1 MTYAQTIALLPS
13 SGYNRNG
20 SGLPVR
26 IGRNSSL
33 ALDVVV
39 SNAAP
44 DATTNII
51 IETSSFA
58 VRDRD
63 RHAVTWRQLGSSIDI
78 VGNDTSTISLVGADA
93 FVRASYTIT
102 GAPVSLSC
110 EGLATCPLVASQSI
124 TTSGVSSA
132 INVAQYHGGR
142 FVASVSAA
150 PVGQTLTLSIERSS
164 DGTKWETAATWTA
177 ITATGNYAIESA
189 DLDKF
194 VRIRWVASG
203 AGTWTFGVAG
213 KLSLIFARTRDRL
226 LLGIR
231 SAAVPGAT
239 AAKYLSAFEA
249 ATDTIEGD
257 LGAFVLPLVQW
268 GEDMRRHCIAL
279 ADWFL
284 LTAEGEEPQ
293 GGIYSTLYLQAQEWL
308 QNVGGRVPGNH
319 GRRIRPANVI
329 DSTPPDANGTRAA
342 YAFQSDP
349 MRDSRSGCR
358 RGVIY

>member
-1 MTYAQTIALLPS
+1 MSHAQTIALLPS
-13 SGYNRNG
+13 SGYSRSG

-26 IGRNSSL
+26 VGRNSSL
-33 ALDVVV
+33 ALDVVA
-39 SNAAP
+39 SS
-44 DATTNII
+44 ATVDTTISVI

-58 VRDRD
+58 VRERD
-63 RHAVTWRQLGSSIDI
+63 RHAVTWRQLGSPIDI
-78 VGNDTSTISLVGADA
+78 VGNDTATVSLVGADA
-93 FVRASYTIT
+93 FVRASYSIT

-110 EGLATCPLVASQSI
+110 EGLATCLLTASQSI
-124 TTSGVSSA
+124 TTSGVSA
-132 INVAQYHGGR
+132 AVNIAQYHGGR

-150 PVGQTLTLSIERSS
+150 PIGQTLTLSIERSG
-164 DGTKWETAATWTA
+164 DGSKWETAATWAT
-177 ITATGNYAIESA
+177 ITTTGNYAIESA

-194 VRIRWVASG
+194 VRVRWVASG

-213 KLSLIFARTRDRL
+213 KLSLIFARTRDRS
-226 LLGIR
+226 LLGLR
-231 SAAVPGAT
+231 SAAIPGVT

-249 ATDTIEGD
+249 ATDTVEGD
-257 LGAFVLPLVQW
+257 LGTFVLPLVQW
-268 GEDMRRHCIAL
+268 GEDMRRHCVAL

-349 MRDSRSGCR
+349 MRDSRDGRC

>member
-1 MTYAQTIALLPS
+1 MTHAQAVALLPS
-13 SGYNRNG
+13 SGYARSG

-33 ALDVVV
+33 SLDVVV
-39 SNAAP
+39 SNADV
-44 DATTNII
+44 DAKTTIV

-63 RHAVTWRQLGSSIDI
+63 RHAATWRQLGNAIDI
-78 VGNDTSTISLVGADA
+78 VGNGSTSVSLASADA
-93 FVRASYTIT
+93 FVRASYSIV

-110 EGLATCPLVASQSI
+110 EGLARCELVAAQSI
-124 TTSGVSSA
+124 TTGGVSA
-132 INVAQYHGGR
+132 AFNAAQYHGGR
-142 FVASVSAA
+142 FVATVTAA

-164 DGTKWETAATWTA
+164 DGIKWETAATWAA
-177 ITATGNYAIESA
+177 ITAAGEYAVESA

-194 VRIRWVASG
+194 VRVRWSVSG

-213 KLSLIFARTRDRL
+213 KLSLIFARNRDRS

-239 AAKYLSAFEA
+239 ASKYLKAFESA
-249 ATDTIEGD
+249 SDLIEGD
-257 LGAFVLPLVQW
+257 LGAFVLPLLQW
-268 GEDMRRHCIAL
+268 GEDTRQHCIAI

-284 LTAEGEEPQ
+284 LTSEGEEPQ

-308 QNVGGRVPGNH
+308 ANVGGRVPGNH
-319 GRRIRPANVI
+319 GRRIRPSNVI

-342 YAFQSDP
+342 YAMQSDP
-349 MRDSRSGCR
+349 LRDSGRC

>member
-13 SGYNRNG
+13 SGYNRSG

-26 IGRNSSL
+26 VGRNSSL

-39 SNAAP
+39 SNATA
-44 DATTNII
+44 DATTNIT

-63 RHAVTWRQLGSSIDI
+63 RHAVTWRQLGNVVEF
-78 VGNDTSTISLVGADA
+78 VGNGVQSVSLVGADA
-93 FVRASYTIT
+93 FVRASYAIT

-110 EGLATCPLVASQSI
+110 EGLATRSLVASQSI
-124 TTSGVSSA
+124 TTSGASPS
-132 INVAQYHGGR
+132 INLAQYHGGR

-164 DGTKWETAATWTA
+164 DGSKWETATTWTA
-177 ITATGNYAIESA
+177 IVTVGNYAIESA

-194 VRIRWVASG
+194 VRVRWVASG
-203 AGTWTFGVAG
+203 AGTWTFGVSG
-213 KLSLIFARTRDRL
+213 KLSLIFARTRDRS

-231 SAAVPGAT
+231 SAAVPGVT
-239 AAKYLSAFEA
+239 AAKYLSAFESA
-249 ATDTIEGD
+249 SDVIEGD

-268 GEDMRRHCIAL
+268 GDDMRRHCIAI

-284 LTAEGEEPQ
+284 LAGEGEEPQ